1 MSETVNVLPYMME
14 LRETWRR
21 QNFTFTKEQQEE
33 YDILLNARRERV
45 KYFYEN
51 DLVSKGGLRKR
62 EEETED

>member
-21 QNFTFTKEQQEE
+21 QNFTFTREQQEE

-45 KYFYEN
+45 KYFYDN

>member
-45 KYFYEN
+45 KYFYDN

>member
-45 KYFYEN
+45 RYFYDN

-62 EEETED
+62 HEEAED